1 MKAKSLTSQDNCSAV
16 ICSKLEEVSQL
27 SVIIKRSNLVDWDAR
42 SPLVDEFGLDAT
54 ASVNYT
60 TQTRK
65 VERLDALSISA
76 KSNDSANITNCWI

>member
-27 SVIIKRSNLVDWDAR
+27 SAIIKRSNPVDWDAR
-42 SPLVDEFGLDAT
+42 SPLVDEFGLDAI

-76 KSNDSANITNCWI
+76 KSNDSAIITNSWI